1 MFVALTDQKM
11 AQSKDFKSCRTH
23 LYDSSILIVKHI
35 LVLVTMGEKSIFQIF
50 ALNFSTPGMN
60 KCLFLDRH
68 IKLIHGIIAD
78 NGKLRYVLLG
88 TMYSKPYSLLTFE
101 ILSKAWGIR
110 KEPDHKVLSYHWI
123 IALIVYQLYRK
134 CKQYSGAVQFVQNWV
149 RNSLYSPKKWVR
161 KICSFLTQSSKSP
174 CANAHFAH

>member
-1 MFVALTDQKM
+1 M
-11 AQSKDFKSCRTH
+11 AISRDYSSCRKYLH
-23 LYDSSILIVKHI
+23 GSSILIVKHI
-35 LVLVTMGEKSIFQIF
+35 LVLLMMGGKSIFQIF

-78 NGKLRYVLLG
+78 NCQLRYVLLV

-123 IALIVYQLYRK
+123 IAFTVYHLY
-134 CKQYSGAVQFVQNWV
+134 
-149 RNSLYSPKKWVR
+149 KKMQTMLSKTWSR
-161 KICSFLTQSSKSP
+161 SIFEILRAPESS
-174 CANAHFAH
+174 